1 MKKTNKL
8 IALALCLVLAI
19 GCLAACGGGS
29 QSAAA
34 PAAAPAAESA
44 KVLKVATNVAF
55 PPYEY
60 YDNEKAVGIDVDILQ
75 AICDKLGYTM
85 ELSDM
90 EFGSIITA
98 VASGKVDVGFGA
110 ITITEERAKSVH
122 FTTSYST
129 GIQSVIVKEDSPI
142 ASVDDLYGDDII
154 IGVQQDTTGD
164 IYATGDFGEEHIARF
179 NKGADAV
186 QALITGKCSAV
197 IIDNSPAE
205 TFVAQN
211 KGLKILP
218 TVYAEEEYG
227 FEMSYDDEA
236 LYNEVNGALEE
247 LLKDGTV
254 EKIVG
259 TYIKAE

>member
-1 MKKTNKL
+1 MKKTISL
-8 IALALCLVLAI
+8 LLCVIFCFA
-19 GCLAACGGGS
+19 CL
-29 QSAAA
+29 A
-34 PAAAPAAESA
+34 PAAFAADQ
-44 KVLKVATNVAF
+44 KTLKVATNVAF

-60 YDNEKAVGIDVDILQ
+60 YEDEKAVGIDVDIIQ
-75 AICDKLGYTM
+75 AICDKLGYKM
-85 ELSDM
+85 ELIDM

-129 GIQSVIVKEDSPI
+129 GIQSIIVKEGSPI
-142 ASVDDLYGDDII
+142 ASVEDLRGDKIK

-164 IYATGDFGEEHIARF
+164 IYATGDFGEDHMARF

-186 QALITGKCSAV
+186 QALITGKCDAV

-227 FEMSYDDEA
+227 FELSLDNDE
-236 LYNEVNGALEE
+236 LYKEVNGALEE

-254 EKIVG
+254 QKIID

>member
-1 MKKTNKL
+1 MKKTISL
-8 IALALCLVLAI
+8 LLCVIFCFA
-19 GCLAACGGGS
+19 CL
-29 QSAAA
+29 A
-34 PAAAPAAESA
+34 PAAFAADQ
-44 KVLKVATNVAF
+44 KTLKVATNVAF

-60 YDNEKAVGIDVDILQ
+60 YEDEKAVGIDVDIMQ
-75 AICDKLGYTM
+75 AICDKLGYKM

-98 VASGKVDVGFGA
+98 VASGKIDVGFGA

-129 GIQSVIVKEDSPI
+129 GIQSIIVKEDSPI
-142 ASVDDLYGDDII
+142 TTIDDLHGAKIK

-164 IYATGDFGEEHIARF
+164 IYATGDFGEDHIARF

-186 QALITGKCSAV
+186 QALITGKCNAV

-227 FEMSYDDEA
+227 FELSLDNDE

-254 EKIVG
+254 QKIID

>member
-1 MKKTNKL
+1 MKKTISL
-8 IALALCLVLAI
+8 ILCLVFCFA
-19 GCLAACGGGS
+19 CFAPSALAAD
-29 QSAAA
+29 
-34 PAAAPAAESA
+34 

-60 YDNEKAVGIDVDILQ
+60 YEDEKVVGIDVDIIQ
-75 AICDKLGYTM
+75 AICDKLGYKM

-98 VASGKVDVGFGA
+98 VAAGKVDVGFGA
-110 ITITEERAKSVH
+110 ITITEERAKSVN

-129 GIQSVIVKEDSPI
+129 GIQSIIVKEDSPI
-142 ASVDDLYGDDII
+142 TSVEDLHGDKIK

-164 IYATGDFGEEHIARF
+164 IYATGDFGEDHMARF

-186 QALITGKCSAV
+186 QALITGKVSCV

-218 TVYAEEEYG
+218 TVYAEEDYG
-227 FEMSYDDEA
+227 FELNKDATE
-236 LYNEVNGALEE
+236 LYEEFNGALEE

-254 EKIVG
+254 QKIIDK
-259 TYIKAE
+259 YISAD

>member
-1 MKKTNKL
+1 MKKTISL
-8 IALALCLVLAI
+8 ILCLVFCFA
-19 GCLAACGGGS
+19 CFAPSALAAD
-29 QSAAA
+29 
-34 PAAAPAAESA
+34 

-60 YDNEKAVGIDVDILQ
+60 YEDEKVVGIDVDIVQ
-75 AICDKLGYTM
+75 AICDKLGYEM

-98 VASGKVDVGFGA
+98 VAAGKVEVGFGA
-110 ITITEERAKSVH
+110 ITITEERAKSVN

-129 GIQSVIVKEDSPI
+129 GIQSIIVKEDSPI
-142 ASVDDLYGDDII
+142 TGVEDLEAKGIK

-164 IYATGDFGEEHIARF
+164 IYATDQFGEDHMARF

-186 QALITGKCSAV
+186 QALITGKVNCV

-218 TVYAEEEYG
+218 TAYAEEAYG
-227 FEMSYDDEA
+227 FELNKNATE
-236 LYNEVNGALEE
+236 LYEEFNGALEE

-254 EKIVG
+254 QKIIDK
-259 TYIKAE
+259 YISAD

>member
-1 MKKTNKL
+1 MKKSVKVISML
-8 IALALCLVLAI
+8 LCLVLCF
-19 GCLAACGGGS
+19 GCL
-29 QSAAA
+29 SAAA
-34 PAAAPAAESA
+34 FAADT

-60 YDNEKAVGIDVDILQ
+60 YEDEKAVGIDVDIIQ
-75 AICDKLGYTM
+75 AVCDKLGYTM
-85 ELSDM
+85 ELNDM

-129 GIQSVIVKEDSPI
+129 GIQSIIVKEGSPI
-142 ASVDDLYGDDII
+142 AGVDDLRGAKIK

-164 IYATGDFGEEHIARF
+164 IYATGDFGEDHIARF

-186 QALITGKCSAV
+186 QALITGKVDAV

-205 TFVAQN
+205 TFVSQN
-211 KGLKILP
+211 KGLTILP
-218 TVYAEEEYG
+218 TVYAEEAYG
-227 FEMSYDDEA
+227 FELSLDNDA
-236 LYNEVNGALEE
+236 LYEEFNGALEE
-247 LLKDGTV
+247 LLEDGTV
-254 EKIVG
+254 QKIIDQ
-259 TYIKAE
+259 YISAD

>member
-1 MKKTNKL
+1 MKKTISL
-8 IALALCLVLAI
+8 LLCLAI
-19 GCLAACGGGS
+19 CAVGFAGCKSTDPGEDT
-29 QSAAA
+29 
-34 PAAAPAAESA
+34 P

-60 YDNEKAVGIDVDILQ
+60 YENEKAVGIDIEIVQ

-98 VASGKVDVGFGA
+98 VATGKVDLGFGA

-129 GIQSVIVKEDSPI
+129 GIQSIIVKEDSPI
-142 ASVDDLYGDDII
+142 TGVDDLAAEGIK

-164 IYATGDFGEEHIARF
+164 IYATDEFGEDHMARF
-179 NKGADAV
+179 NNGADAV
-186 QALITGKCSAV
+186 QALVTGKIDCV

-205 TFVAQN
+205 TYVAQN
-211 KGLKILP
+211 QGLKILP
-218 TVYAEEEYG
+218 TAYAEESYG
-227 FEMSYDDEA
+227 FEMSYDNEA
-236 LYNEVNGALEE
+236 LYNEVNGALEA
-247 LLKDGTV
+247 LISDGTV
-254 EKIVG
+254 QSIIDK
-259 TYIKAE
+259 YIHAN

>member
-129 GIQSVIVKEDSPI
+129 GIQSIIVKEDSTI
-142 ASVDDLYGDDII
+142 AGVDDLAADGIK

-164 IYATGDFGEEHIARF
+164 IYATDQFGEDHMARF

-186 QALITGKCSAV
+186 QALITGKCDAV

>member
-1 MKKTNKL
+1 MKKT
-8 IALALCLVLAI
+8 IAMILCLALCAV
-19 GCLAACGGGS
+19 CLAGCGGS
-29 QSAAA
+29 SAPAATAAPAAEA
-34 PAAAPAAESA
+34 PAAAPAEAA

-60 YDNEKAVGIDVDILQ
+60 YENEKAVGIDVDIMQ

-98 VASGKVDVGFGA
+98 VAAGKVDVGFGA

-129 GIQSVIVKEDSPI
+129 GIQSIIVKEDSPI
-142 ASVDDLYGDDII
+142 TGVEDLEAKGIK

-164 IYATGDFGEEHIARF
+164 IYATDQFG

-186 QALITGKCSAV
+186 QALITGKVDCV

-211 KGLKILP
+211 AGLKILP
-218 TVYAEEEYG
+218 TAYAEEAYG
-227 FEMSYDDEA
+227 FELSYDNEP
-236 LYNEVNGALEE
+236 LYNEVNGALEA
-247 LLKDGTV
+247 LLADGTV
-254 EKIVG
+254 QSIID
-259 TYIKAE
+259 TYINAG

>member
-1 MKKTNKL
+1 MKKMISIL
-8 IALALCLVLAI
+8 LCVI
-19 GCLAACGGGS
+19 FCFACF
-29 QSAAA
+29 A
-34 PAAAPAAESA
+34 PAAFAAD
-44 KVLKVATNVAF
+44 KKTIKVATNVAF

-60 YDNEKAVGIDVDILQ
+60 YEDEKAVGIDVDIMQ
-75 AICDKLGYTM
+75 AICDKLGYEM

-98 VASGKVDVGFGA
+98 VASGKIDVGFGA

-129 GIQSVIVKEDSPI
+129 GIQSIIVKEDSPI
-142 ASVDDLYGDDII
+142 TSVDDLHGDKIK

-164 IYATGDFGEEHIARF
+164 IYATGDFGEDHMARF

-186 QALITGKCSAV
+186 QALLTGKCDAV

-205 TFVAQN
+205 TFVSQN

-227 FEMSYDDEA
+227 FELNYDNEE

-254 EKIVG
+254 QKIVDK
-259 TYIKAE
+259 YISAD

>member
-1 MKKTNKL
+1 MKKTISL
-8 IALALCLVLAI
+8 LLCVIFCFA
-19 GCLAACGGGS
+19 CL
-29 QSAAA
+29 A
-34 PAAAPAAESA
+34 PAAFAADQ
-44 KVLKVATNVAF
+44 KTLKVATNVAF

-60 YDNEKAVGIDVDILQ
+60 YEDEKAVGIDVDIMQ
-75 AICDKLGYTM
+75 AICDKLGYKM

-129 GIQSVIVKEDSPI
+129 GIQSIIVKEDSPI
-142 ASVDDLYGDDII
+142 ASVEDLHGDKIK

-164 IYATGDFGEEHIARF
+164 IYATGDFGEDHIARF

-186 QALITGKCSAV
+186 QALITGKCNAV

-227 FEMSYDDEA
+227 FELSLDNDE

-254 EKIVG
+254 QKIID

>member
-1 MKKTNKL
+1 MKKFAKL
-8 IALALCLVLAI
+8 TALILCAVLCVA
-19 GCLAACGGGS
+19 CLTACGGS
-29 QSAAA
+29 QGASSA
-34 PAAAPAAESA
+34 PAAAPAEAA

-55 PPYEY
+55 PPYEF
-60 YDNEKAVGIDVDILQ
+60 YDNEQAVGIDIEIIQ

-98 VASGKVDVGFGA
+98 VAAGKVDVGFGA

-122 FTTSYST
+122 FTTSYAT
-129 GIQSVIVKEDSPI
+129 GIQSIIVTEDSPI
-142 ASVDDLYGDDII
+142 TGADDLYADGIK

-164 IYATGDFGEEHIARF
+164 IYATGDFGEDHIARF

-186 QALITGKCSAV
+186 QALLTGKCNAV

-211 KGLKILP
+211 AGLKILP
-218 TVYAEEEYG
+218 TVYAEEAYG
-227 FEMSYDDEA
+227 FELSYDNEE
-236 LYNEVNGALEE
+236 LYNAVNGALEE
-247 LLKDGTV
+247 LLADGTV
-254 EKIVG
+254 QSIID
-259 TYIKAE
+259 TYISAD

>member
-1 MKKTNKL
+1 MKKTISL
-8 IALALCLVLAI
+8 ILCLVFCFA
-19 GCLAACGGGS
+19 CFAPSALAAD
-29 QSAAA
+29 
-34 PAAAPAAESA
+34 

-60 YDNEKAVGIDVDILQ
+60 YEDEKVVGIDVDIVQ
-75 AICDKLGYTM
+75 AICDKLGYEM

-98 VASGKVDVGFGA
+98 VAAGKVDVGFGA
-110 ITITEERAKSVH
+110 ITITEERAKSVN

-129 GIQSVIVKEDSPI
+129 GIQSIIVKEDSPI
-142 ASVDDLYGDDII
+142 TGVEDLEAKGIK

-164 IYATGDFGEEHIARF
+164 IYATDQFGEDHMARF

-186 QALITGKCSAV
+186 QALITGKVNCV

-218 TVYAEEEYG
+218 TAYAEEAYG
-227 FEMSYDDEA
+227 FELNKDATELYDEF
-236 LYNEVNGALEE
+236 NGALEE

-254 EKIVG
+254 QKIIDK
-259 TYIKAE
+259 YISAD

>member
-1 MKKTNKL
+1 MKKTMKL
-8 IALALCLVLAI
+8 TSIILCLALCAA
-19 GCLAACGGGS
+19 CLAGCGGS
-29 QSAAA
+29 KPAA
-34 PAAAPAAESA
+34 PAAAPAAET

-55 PPYEY
+55 PPYEFY
-60 YDNEKAVGIDVDILQ
+60 ENEQAVGIDVEIIQ

-85 ELSDM
+85 ELNDM

-98 VASGKVDVGFGA
+98 VASGKIDVGFGA

-129 GIQSVIVKEDSPI
+129 GIQSIIVTEDSPI
-142 ASVDDLYGDDII
+142 TGVDDLKADGIK

-164 IYATGDFGEEHIARF
+164 IYATGDFGEDHIARF

-186 QALITGKCSAV
+186 QALLTGKCNAV

-205 TFVAQN
+205 TFVSQN

-218 TVYAEEEYG
+218 TVYAEEAYG
-227 FEMSYDDEA
+227 FELSYDNEA

-247 LLKDGTV
+247 LLADGTV
-254 EKIVG
+254 QAIIDK
-259 TYIKAE
+259 YISAD

>member
-1 MKKTNKL
+1 MKKTMKL
-8 IALALCLVLAI
+8 TSIILCLALCMA
-19 GCLAACGGGS
+19 CLAGCGGS
-29 QSAAA
+29 QQAAA
-34 PAAAPAAESA
+34 PAAAPAAEA

-55 PPYEY
+55 PPYEFY
-60 YDNEKAVGIDVDILQ
+60 ENEQAVGIDVEIIQ

-98 VASGKVDVGFGA
+98 VATGKVDVGFGA

-129 GIQSVIVKEDSPI
+129 GIQSIIVTEDSPI
-142 ASVDDLYGDDII
+142 TGVDDLHADGIK

-164 IYATGDFGEEHIARF
+164 IYATGDFGEDHMARF

-186 QALITGKCSAV
+186 QALLTGKCNAV

-211 KGLKILP
+211 EGLKILP

-227 FEMSYDDEA
+227 FELSYDNEE
-236 LYNEVNGALEE
+236 LYNAFNGALEE
-247 LLKDGTV
+247 LLADGTV
-254 EKIVG
+254 QAIVDK
-259 TYIKAE
+259 YISAD

>member
-1 MKKTNKL
+1 MKK
-8 IALALCLVLAI
+8 ILAMILCLAFCAV
-19 GCLAACGGGS
+19 CLAGCGGS
-29 QSAAA
+29 SAPAAPAAEA
-34 PAAAPAAESA
+34 PAAAPAEAA

-60 YDNEKAVGIDVDILQ
+60 YENEQAVGIDVDIMQ

-98 VASGKVDVGFGA
+98 VAAGKVDVGFGA

-129 GIQSVIVKEDSPI
+129 GIQSIIVKEGSPI
-142 ASVDDLYGDDII
+142 ASVEDLRGDKIK

-164 IYATGDFGEEHIARF
+164 IYATGDFGEDHMARF

-186 QALITGKCSAV
+186 QALITGKCDAV

-227 FEMSYDDEA
+227 FEMSYDNEA

>member
-1 MKKTNKL
+1 MKKIISIL
-8 IALALCLVLAI
+8 LCVI
-19 GCLAACGGGS
+19 FCFACF
-29 QSAAA
+29 A
-34 PAAAPAAESA
+34 PAAFAAD
-44 KVLKVATNVAF
+44 KKTIKVATNVAF

-60 YDNEKAVGIDVDILQ
+60 YEDEKAVGIDVDIMQ
-75 AICDKLGYTM
+75 AICDKLGYEM

-98 VASGKVDVGFGA
+98 VASGKIDVGFGA

-129 GIQSVIVKEDSPI
+129 GIQSIIVKEDSPI
-142 ASVDDLYGDDII
+142 ASVEDLHGDKIKV
-154 IGVQQDTTGD
+154 GVQQDTTGD
-164 IYATGDFGEEHIARF
+164 IYATGDFGEDHIARF

-186 QALITGKCSAV
+186 QALLTGKCDAV

-227 FEMSYDDEA
+227 FELSYDNEE

-254 EKIVG
+254 QKIVDK
-259 TYIKAE
+259 YISAD

>member
-1 MKKTNKL
+1 MKKTISL
-8 IALALCLVLAI
+8 ILCLVFCFA
-19 GCLAACGGGS
+19 CFAPSALAAD
-29 QSAAA
+29 
-34 PAAAPAAESA
+34 

-60 YDNEKAVGIDVDILQ
+60 YEDEKAVGIDVDIVQ
-75 AICDKLGYTM
+75 AICDKLGYEM

-98 VASGKVDVGFGA
+98 VAAGKVDVGFGA
-110 ITITEERAKSVH
+110 ITITEERAKSVN

-129 GIQSVIVKEDSPI
+129 GIQSIIVKEDSPI
-142 ASVDDLYGDDII
+142 TGVEDLEAKGIK

-164 IYATGDFGEEHIARF
+164 IYATDQFGEDHMARF

-186 QALITGKCSAV
+186 QALITGKVNCV

-218 TVYAEEEYG
+218 TAYAEEAYG
-227 FEMSYDDEA
+227 FELNKNATE
-236 LYNEVNGALEE
+236 LYEEFNGALEE

-254 EKIVG
+254 QKIIDK
-259 TYIKAE
+259 YISAD

>member
-1 MKKTNKL
+1 MKKTISL
-8 IALALCLVLAI
+8 LLCVIFCFA
-19 GCLAACGGGS
+19 CL
-29 QSAAA
+29 A
-34 PAAAPAAESA
+34 PAAFAADQ
-44 KVLKVATNVAF
+44 KTLKVATNVAF

-60 YDNEKAVGIDVDILQ
+60 YEDEKAVGIDVDIMQ
-75 AICDKLGYTM
+75 AICDKLGYKM
-85 ELSDM
+85 ELNDM

-129 GIQSVIVKEDSPI
+129 GIQSIIVKEDSPI
-142 ASVDDLYGDDII
+142 ASVEDLHGDKIK

-164 IYATGDFGEEHIARF
+164 IYATGDFGEDHIARF

-186 QALITGKCSAV
+186 QALITGKCNAV

-227 FEMSYDDEA
+227 FELSLDNDE

-254 EKIVG
+254 QKIID

>member
-1 MKKTNKL
+1 VV
-8 IALALCLVLAI
+8 A
-19 GCLAACGGGS
+19 
-29 QSAAA
+29 
-34 PAAAPAAESA
+34 
-44 KVLKVATNVAF
+44 ATNCAF

-60 YDNEKAVGIDVDILQ
+60 YENGVEAGIDVDIVK
-75 AICDKLGYTM
+75 AVCEKLGYDLTIV
-85 ELSDM
+85 DT
-90 EFGSIITA
+90 EFGSIIA
-98 VASGKVDVGFGA
+98 GVATGKYDIGFGA

-129 GIQSVIVKEDSPI
+129 GIQSIIVKEDSPI
-142 ASVDDLYGDDII
+142 TTVDDLHGDKIK

-164 IYATGDFGEEHIARF
+164 IYATGDFGEDHIARF

-186 QALITGKCSAV
+186 QALLTGKCDAV

-227 FEMSYDDEA
+227 FELSYDNEE

-254 EKIVG
+254 QKIVDK
-259 TYIKAE
+259 YINAD